1 MLETPTSWYEV
12 RSVICPFLH
21 NNGRNIMTRKLNC
34 KNVIYTYDISESQVW
49 DTMFLIVGMV
59 ATYYL
64 QKTVRL
70 HDD

>member
-1 MLETPTSWYEV
+1 
-12 RSVICPFLH
+12 
-21 NNGRNIMTRKLNC
+21 MTRKLNC